1 MNKLAVVVLMAI
13 LLSGC
18 LKRETREIGGSYAL
32 PPELQDCGIFKLTSD
47 DNNAD
52 TLYALRCPN
61 STTTTD
67 RSYRSGKTTRHVRTI
82 IVDGVTYE
90 EKVDVNEDQKQSNV
104 KDPQ

>member
-1 MNKLAVVVLMAI
+1 MNKLVVVVLMAI

-18 LKRETREIGGSYAL
+18 LKRETREIGGSYVL
-32 PPELQDCGIFKLTSD
+32 PPELQDCAIFKLTSD
-47 DNNAD
+47 DNKVA

-67 RSYRSGKTTRHVRTI
+67 RKYRSGNTIRHVRTI

-90 EKVDVNEDQKQSNV
+90 EKVDVNENQKRGNV

>member
-1 MNKLAVVVLMAI
+1 MNKLVVVVLLTI

-18 LKRETREIGGSYAL
+18 LKRETREMGGSYIL
-32 PPELQDCGIFKLTSD
+32 PPELQDCGVFKLTSD
-47 DNNAD
+47 VNGAD

-67 RSYRSGKTTRHVRTI
+67 RKYRSGKTTRHVRTVV
-82 IVDGVTYE
+82 VDGVTYE
-90 EKVDVNEDQKQSNV
+90 EKVDVNENQKQGNA